1 MRLPAA
7 LDAQL
12 QRDAGLTFFEFLV
25 LSLLSRSPERTR
37 RMNEVADALSSSLS
51 RLSHV
56 VSRLEQRG
64 YVDRS
69 RCPGVGRAT
78 NVSLTD
84 AGQRKVIEAL
94 PGHIEEVRRLLF
106 DPLSDGQVDAL
117 LELGRTLRPTLG
129 PPRKSR

>member
-1 MRLPAA
+1 MAMRLPAA

-12 QRDAGLTFFEFLV
+12 QRDAGLTFFEFMT
-25 LSLLSRSPERTR
+25 LSLLSRSPQRTR

-64 YVDRS
+64 YVERS

-84 AGQRKVIEAL
+84 RGHANVKAATPR
-94 PGHIEEVRRLLF
+94 HIEEVRTLLF
-106 DPLSDGQVDAL
+106 DPLSDEQIDAL
-117 LELGRTLRPTLG
+117 AEIGRDLRRGLD
-129 PPRKSR
+129 PRR

>member
-12 QRDAGLTFFEFLV
+12 QRDAGLTFFEFMT
-25 LSLLSRSPERTR
+25 LSLLSRSPQRTR

-64 YVDRS
+64 YVERS

-84 AGQRKVIEAL
+84 SGHAKVKAAT
-94 PGHIEEVRRLLF
+94 PRHIEEVRTLLF
-106 DPLSDGQVDAL
+106 DPLSDEQIDTLA
-117 LELGRTLRPTLG
+117 EIGRDLRPGLD
-129 PPRKSR
+129 PRQ